1 MLNSRDIEF
10 ANKINIILKK
20 VEKENQMPNCNFLMK
35 CKILEKNKNLEEDFI
50 AYKKLD
56 MQEWIYKNFDDEN
69 YVISNGVSEIEK
81 YFINGVHIK
90 EISYEDMLYS
100 PIDNGEFC
108 SLEHFTAWFYT
119 NDFNFNDS
127 EPTCNLTGI
136 SSKRNEVLELVKDYF
151 ETDYLLSYYTIVNE
165 PNELSSGNFI
175 SHSSHFFVCMNDKI
189 LMFEFEMFS

>member
-1 MLNSRDIEF
+1 MLDKRDIEF

-35 CKILEKNKNLEEDFI
+35 CKILEAHKSIEEDFI

-56 MQEWIYKNFDDEN
+56 MQEWVYKNFDEN
-69 YVISNGVSEIEK
+69 YVISNEVSEIEK
-81 YFINGVHIK
+81 YFIDGIQLK

-108 SLEHFTAWFYT
+108 SLEHFTAWFYS
-119 NDFNFNDS
+119 NDFDLNDS

-136 SSKRNEVLELVKDYF
+136 NSKREDVLQLLKDYF
-151 ETDYLLSYYTIVNE
+151 ETAHLSYYKLMDE

-175 SHSSHFFVCMNDKI
+175 SHSSHFFVCSSNRI
-189 LMFEFEMFS
+189 LMFEFEMYS